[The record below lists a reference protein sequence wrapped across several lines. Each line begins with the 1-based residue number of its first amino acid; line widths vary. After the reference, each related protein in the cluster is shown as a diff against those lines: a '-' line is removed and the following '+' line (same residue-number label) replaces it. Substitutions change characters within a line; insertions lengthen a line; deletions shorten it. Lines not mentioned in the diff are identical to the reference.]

1 VSVARSLAH
10 AQNIAS
16 AIPPGQPIL
25 VGHHSERRH
34 RRDLNRINGLTRKG
48 FDALEESKRLE
59 RRALSAE
66 ENNSIFSDDPAAGE
80 KLEAKIS
87 RLEARQNLMRDV
99 NRFIRTGKSLSSLGF
114 SEAAEARPEFA

>member
-1 VSVARSLAH
+1 FRNPSKVPDPRSGIWKPIQPLTHPAVERVHTKPNGTGGSRGSATAPTARNRKVSVARSLAH

-59 RRALSAE
+59 RRAL
-66 ENNSIFSDDPAAGE
+66 
-80 KLEAKIS
+80 
-87 RLEARQNLMRDV
+87 
-99 NRFIRTGKSLSSLGF
+99 
-114 SEAAEARPEFA
+114 